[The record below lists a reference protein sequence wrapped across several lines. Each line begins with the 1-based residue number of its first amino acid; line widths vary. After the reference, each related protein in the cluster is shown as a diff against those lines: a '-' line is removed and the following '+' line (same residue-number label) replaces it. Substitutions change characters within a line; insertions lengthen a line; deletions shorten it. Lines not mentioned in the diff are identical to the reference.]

1 MEGGSC
7 LTLREHLPDPATH
20 RIYFDFG
27 TETLDALYRPT
38 QTLVDD
44 LMLAAG
50 YEPDDNWMPRMFPAR
65 GILRPIGPGGCT
77 SLLNLCF
84 TRL

>member
-50 YEPDDNWMPRMFPAR
+50 YEPDDNWMPRMFPGAR
-65 GILRPIGPGGCT
+65 HFEIDWAMRVHIPAKFML
-77 SLLNLCF
+77 S
-84 TRL
+84 